1 MYPIHAPRACP
12 TACVARWPELIYGMP
27 LTVLVAGIGKD
38 ERARVEGAVKAALG
52 WRGLTEAWTVS
63 LVKVGEQ
70 WSVTLNGP
78 GDRFRNLSFSATEAQ
93 LCEKIS
99 AAIGGPEPA
108 AATEP
113 AAIEPGEL
121 LPEPPAAV
129 PAASLRRP
137 APGAKQGGAHDDRH
151 TCLDCGGAFVVLYER
166 HPTDTPAMVAVAC
179 PHCWKVNHVEI
190 GSWAAEGR
198 DYRAEK
204 S

>member
-1 MYPIHAPRACP
+1 MA
-12 TACVARWPELIYGMP
+12 

-52 WRGLTEAWTVS
+52 WRGLNEPWTVS

-78 GDRFRNLSFSATEAQ
+78 GERFRNLSFGATERE
-93 LCEKIS
+93 LSGKIT
-99 AAIGGPEPA
+99 AAIGGAEPGATPA
-108 AATEP
+108 AAPSAGTADAP
-113 AAIEPGEL
+113 
-121 LPEPPAAV
+121 
-129 PAASLRRP
+129 RRS
-137 APGAKQGGAHDDRH
+137 APSPTRGGAGDDRY

-166 HPTDTPAMVAVAC
+166 QPTDAKVMAAVAC
-179 PHCWKVNHVEI
+179 PHCWKLNHVEI

-204 S
+204 A